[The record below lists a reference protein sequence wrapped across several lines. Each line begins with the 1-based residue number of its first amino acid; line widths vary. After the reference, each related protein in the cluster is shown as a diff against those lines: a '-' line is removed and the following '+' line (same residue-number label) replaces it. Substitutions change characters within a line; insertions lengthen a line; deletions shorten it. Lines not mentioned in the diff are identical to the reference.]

1 MITFQNWCKWSATL
15 FLLLLS
21 VFNCSAADWL
31 CFTAEE
37 NGSTIWFENEG
48 DNNPN
53 MQYSLDG
60 DSWYDW
66 NDKVK
71 ITLENTNDKVYVR
84 GDNPKG
90 YSIKNTIYTHF
101 GMDGKISASGS
112 VMSLITKDESIIE
125 IPNSNCFIKL
135 FSDCKSLTQA
145 PKLPATI
152 LKDSCYYTMFEKCES
167 LAKAPELPAMTMTKD
182 CYASMF
188 RGCLSLT
195 EAPSLPAMELATRCY
210 SSMFSDC
217 KNMEVA
223 PELPATELAEACYS
237 TMFTAC
243 EKLKKAPDLP
253 AKKLANNCYFFMFE
267 RCSGIESAVISA
279 TELGKQSCI
288 AMFMSCTSLKYI
300 KVGVKTLDNDIEATE
315 AWVSGVTSEGIIEFP
330 CGSNYD
336 KNGPSEA
343 PINFTIKASPIVVFR
358 NPDGTVLKT
367 DTIECG
373 TAPYYGEEPPF
384 LDEEHEFVKWDKDLT
399 VLDEPD
405 IYYYTAIYKDAEAAP
420 LGNWLCFTAEE
431 AGSQVFYKTTGDK
444 EPTIYYSFNGKNWD
458 QLKYG
463 ETITLE
469 EKGDKV
475 YIKGDNPDGFSHSDE
490 EYTTFFMYGRI
501 AASGNVMS
509 LIDGEVTTTKI
520 PNSNCFRCLFK
531 ECQSLT
537 KAPELPATELTQS
550 CYAIMFAGCTSL
562 TEAPELPATTLA
574 ASCYYYMFSD
584 CISLKE
590 APALPATNL
599 ASACYFCTFINCEN
613 ITKAPE
619 LPAKTL
625 KTHCYQGM
633 FQNCKKLTEAPVLP
647 AIEMEKNCY
656 TDMFHGCTSL
666 TKVPELPATTL
677 AESCYY
683 NMFKSTGLTEAPKL
697 PAKTLQPS
705 CYTKMF
711 NGCTSLTKAPE
722 LPAQSLVESCYK
734 EMFQGCTSLNY
745 IKVGV
750 MSLDNDF
757 GATENWV
764 DGIDGEGLFIFPCG
778 SKYDKKGPSEVPQ
791 EFVIQSSPIVIF
803 QNPDKKELWRDT
815 IGCDVVPEYPFEEKG
830 EPFYKEGLIFKGW
843 DIEPHIHETPD
854 TYYYTAVYG
863 EEGEIDLNKI
873 LCFTALEPSS
883 TISYGCMDVICPD
896 LQFSRDSGKTWNSM
910 EAYVEIKL
918 DEGEKV
924 YFRGNNPNGFSHGI
938 DDYTYFTLNG
948 RISASGSV
956 MSLLDEKGELTE
968 IPCDHCFSNLFNH
981 CSLVDAPE
989 LPATKLTKGCYD
1001 GMFTSC
1007 YNLKKA
1013 PVLPAIEVK
1022 DHSYSS
1028 MFSGCISL
1036 TETPELPATVLG
1048 ERCYYGMFAGCTGL
1062 TKAHDLPAM
1071 KLEKAC
1077 YAYMF
1082 TSCQNLAVPPALPA
1096 TELAD
1101 SCYNYM
1107 FLTCNN
1113 ITRAPLLPATTLKK
1127 GCYDHMFTAC
1137 INLEIVP
1144 DFGATV
1150 AAENSCDGMFISC
1163 YNLRKAPALPATE
1176 LDENCYH
1183 LMFAGCTNLA
1193 EAPELPAKVM
1203 KNSCYESMF
1212 NSCISLEKAPELLAK
1227 ELANGCYKEMFVGC
1241 GKLNYIKVGITTLDN
1256 EFNATE
1262 NWVDGDNR
1270 SGVFI
1275 FPCGSTYDKHGVSEV
1290 PVNFKIIASPIV
1302 IFQNPDST
1310 VLYSD
1315 TINCGDTPKY
1325 EGETPEYGDGL
1336 VWDGWDK
1343 PLEVLD
1349 DPDVYYYTAVYKEG
1363 ENLDLNKILCFT
1375 AEEAGSEISYIYI
1388 DKTGKSLDVQY
1399 SINEGETWHKLEQEQ
1414 KITLENVGDKIY
1426 FKGNNPNGL
1435 SNGRTV
1441 NEDLFMFR
1449 MKGKIAASGSIM
1461 SLIDGKGET
1470 TVIPCDGCFAYLF
1483 AGCEALTKAPEL
1495 TATELKDY
1503 CYLEMFNACWSLTEA
1518 PKLPAETLAK
1528 SCYLLMFDDCR
1539 SLTQAPE
1546 LPASKLADGCYMGMF
1561 EGCTSLTQAP
1571 ELPATK
1577 LAESCYNFM
1586 FGGCASLIKIPE
1598 LPATEL
1604 ATECYNSMF
1613 EGCSS
1618 ITKAPELPATELA
1631 DNCYANMFYGCTNLN
1646 YIKVGVMSLDNE
1658 IEATTNWVNGVDGP
1672 GVFIFPCG
1680 SKYDKHGVSE
1690 VPDSFKIISSPIV
1703 IFQNPDSTVLYRDT
1717 IDCGD
1722 WPSYERCV
1730 TCKPPYYG
1738 DSLVFINWD
1747 KELEIL
1753 KDPDIYYY
1761 TAVYEKKGEKTNL
1774 DKILCF
1780 TAEEAGSTISYINT
1794 IENPEQIDVQY
1805 SIDEGESWHKID
1817 PYEKVTLEKAGDKV
1831 YFKGNNP
1838 NGLNIDQEGN
1848 IFNFEMEGKIA
1859 ASGSIMSLIDG
1870 VGETTVIPC
1879 NHCFEMLFL
1888 GCDAL
1893 TQAPELTATVLTE
1906 SCYHRMFDGCSSLTK
1921 APELPAKDLARY
1933 CYILM
1938 FDECTSLTQA
1948 PELPATKLADGC
1960 YMGMF
1965 DGCTS
1970 LTQAPVLPATELA
1983 EDCYSNMFARCTSLI
1998 NVPELPATNLTVGC
2012 YDGMFAGCSS
2022 LTKAPELPATKL
2034 AAGCYNGMF
2043 DGCSSLTKAPE
2054 LPAEELVYSCYENM
2068 FYGCTNLNYIKVGVK
2083 TLDNE
2088 LIATENWVKDVDGAG
2103 TFIFPCGSK
2112 YDKHGISEVPD
2123 NFKIVSSPIIIFQN
2137 PDSTVL
2143 YRDTISC
2150 DTAPVYYGVYPPVYK
2165 DGYVFKGWDVEPH
2178 IHETPDTYYYT
2189 AVYDEDT
2196 TSTQNNWLCF
2206 TAEEDESKIWYTN
2219 TDNDPDVQY
2228 SLDEGKTWNIKEPFE
2243 HIVLNKGDKIYFK
2256 GNNPNGF
2263 SHGENAYSKFFMA
2276 GKLKASGSVMSLIDG
2291 KGTSKEIPSDY
2302 CFHLLFN
2309 NCISLTEVPE
2319 LPATKLTKGCYY
2331 GMFGGCTQITKAPKL
2346 PATEMKESCY
2356 DGMFYD
2362 CTSLETPP
2370 ALPAMKLAD
2379 NCYSFM
2385 FTTCTGMKEAPELPA
2400 TEMATGCYSNM
2411 FGGCNFET
2419 PPALPAKKLAEGCY
2433 ESMFIFCKMK
2443 EAPEL
2448 PATEMAKDCYA
2459 GMFGYCELLETPP
2472 ALPATN
2478 LAERCYS
2485 TMFQGCTSLTTAPK
2499 LPAKELAPMCYAY
2512 MFRRCTKLEKAP
2524 ELPAKEL
2531 VNYCYEEMFSGC
2543 SNLNYIKVG
2552 VMTLDNEL
2560 NATENWVNGV
2570 DGPGTFI
2577 FPCGTTYDK
2586 HGYSEVPLLFE
2597 IKGYESTTDSIIT
2610 GCDSIVYD
2618 GITYYDTKEWNDT
2631 LSSVDGCDSIIAY
2644 HLIVNKSTVK
2654 EETIYAEKS
2663 FIWHDIIYTEDATWD
2678 DSLTSVSGCDSVI
2691 RYNLIINK
2699 SKLNLDVRDDDMIL
2713 ILPGDEQPIS
2723 YILTGGNGSK
2733 YEIRDKNKLVCS
2745 GEVANDS
2752 TVNLIC
2758 PNNMEPGLHTVTME
2772 MCDEEG
2778 NCAKDEFEI
2787 NVMLPDDK
2795 QKSYYVRVWNDVVI
2809 CRNGDGKFV
2818 SYQWYKN
2825 REMIDDAS
2833 LQYFNDIS
2841 ILDGEYMVFVT
2852 DKDGKSYF
2860 IEPIHYEAID
2870 AAYSITATPG
2880 IVDRGKEFTLTITGV
2895 EANDLQNARIVVYRV
2910 DGTTEKILNKVEEQQ
2925 TTMQLRSGDY
2935 VIVLT
2940 VNDGKNANCKVLVK

>member
-1 MITFQNWCKWSATL
+1 MITFQNWCKWSTTL

-300 KVGVKTLDNDIEATE
+300 KVSVKTLDNDIEATE
-315 AWVSGVTSEGIIEFP
+315 VWVSGVTSEGIIEFP

-343 PINFTIKASPIVVFR
+343 PINFTIKASPIVVFL

-509 LIDGEVTTTKI
+509 LIDGEGTTTKI

-619 LPAKTL
+619 LPAETL

-633 FQNCKKLTEAPVLP
+633 FQDCKKLTEAPVLP

-666 TKVPELPATTL
+666 TKAPELPATTL

-938 DDYTYFTLNG
+938 DNYTYFTLNG

-989 LPATKLTKGCYD
+989 LPATKLTKGCYV

-1150 AAENSCDGMFISC
+1150 TAENSCDGMFISC
-1163 YNLRKAPALPATE
+1163 INLKKAPALPATE

-1183 LMFAGCTNLA
+1183 LMFAGCSNLL
-1193 EAPELPAKVM
+1193 EAPELPATVM

-1212 NSCISLEKAPELLAK
+1212 NSCISLKKAPELPA
-1227 ELANGCYKEMFVGC
+1227 EVLANGCYKEMFVGC

-1262 NWVDGDNR
+1262 NWV
-1270 SGVFI
+1270 
-1275 FPCGSTYDKHGVSEV
+1275 
-1290 PVNFKIIASPIV
+1290 
-1302 IFQNPDST
+1302 
-1310 VLYSD
+1310 
-1315 TINCGDTPKY
+1315 
-1325 EGETPEYGDGL
+1325 
-1336 VWDGWDK
+1336 
-1343 PLEVLD
+1343 
-1349 DPDVYYYTAVYKEG
+1349 
-1363 ENLDLNKILCFT
+1363 
-1375 AEEAGSEISYIYI
+1375 
-1388 DKTGKSLDVQY
+1388 
-1399 SINEGETWHKLEQEQ
+1399 
-1414 KITLENVGDKIY
+1414 
-1426 FKGNNPNGL
+1426 
-1435 SNGRTV
+1435 
-1441 NEDLFMFR
+1441 
-1449 MKGKIAASGSIM
+1449 
-1461 SLIDGKGET
+1461 
-1470 TVIPCDGCFAYLF
+1470 
-1483 AGCEALTKAPEL
+1483 
-1495 TATELKDY
+1495 
-1503 CYLEMFNACWSLTEA
+1503 
-1518 PKLPAETLAK
+1518 
-1528 SCYLLMFDDCR
+1528 
-1539 SLTQAPE
+1539 
-1546 LPASKLADGCYMGMF
+1546 
-1561 EGCTSLTQAP
+1561 
-1571 ELPATK
+1571 
-1577 LAESCYNFM
+1577 
-1586 FGGCASLIKIPE
+1586 
-1598 LPATEL
+1598 
-1604 ATECYNSMF
+1604 
-1613 EGCSS
+1613 
-1618 ITKAPELPATELA
+1618 
-1631 DNCYANMFYGCTNLN
+1631 
-1646 YIKVGVMSLDNE
+1646 
-1658 IEATTNWVNGVDGP
+1658 NGVDGP

-1680 SKYDKHGVSE
+1680 STYNKHGVSE

-1703 IFQNPDSTVLYRDT
+1703 IFQNPDST
-1717 IDCGD
+1717 
-1722 WPSYERCV
+1722 
-1730 TCKPPYYG
+1730 
-1738 DSLVFINWD
+1738 
-1747 KELEIL
+1747 
-1753 KDPDIYYY
+1753 
-1761 TAVYEKKGEKTNL
+1761 
-1774 DKILCF
+1774 
-1780 TAEEAGSTISYINT
+1780 
-1794 IENPEQIDVQY
+1794 
-1805 SIDEGESWHKID
+1805 
-1817 PYEKVTLEKAGDKV
+1817 
-1831 YFKGNNP
+1831 
-1838 NGLNIDQEGN
+1838 
-1848 IFNFEMEGKIA
+1848 
-1859 ASGSIMSLIDG
+1859 
-1870 VGETTVIPC
+1870 
-1879 NHCFEMLFL
+1879 
-1888 GCDAL
+1888 
-1893 TQAPELTATVLTE
+1893 
-1906 SCYHRMFDGCSSLTK
+1906 
-1921 APELPAKDLARY
+1921 
-1933 CYILM
+1933 
-1938 FDECTSLTQA
+1938 
-1948 PELPATKLADGC
+1948 
-1960 YMGMF
+1960 
-1965 DGCTS
+1965 
-1970 LTQAPVLPATELA
+1970 
-1983 EDCYSNMFARCTSLI
+1983 
-1998 NVPELPATNLTVGC
+1998 
-2012 YDGMFAGCSS
+2012 
-2022 LTKAPELPATKL
+2022 
-2034 AAGCYNGMF
+2034 
-2043 DGCSSLTKAPE
+2043 
-2054 LPAEELVYSCYENM
+2054 
-2068 FYGCTNLNYIKVGVK
+2068 
-2083 TLDNE
+2083 
-2088 LIATENWVKDVDGAG
+2088 
-2103 TFIFPCGSK
+2103 
-2112 YDKHGISEVPD
+2112 
-2123 NFKIVSSPIIIFQN
+2123 
-2137 PDSTVL
+2137 
-2143 YRDTISC
+2143 
-2150 DTAPVYYGVYPPVYK
+2150 
-2165 DGYVFKGWDVEPH
+2165 
-2178 IHETPDTYYYT
+2178 
-2189 AVYDEDT
+2189 
-2196 TSTQNNWLCF
+2196 
-2206 TAEEDESKIWYTN
+2206 
-2219 TDNDPDVQY
+2219 
-2228 SLDEGKTWNIKEPFE
+2228 
-2243 HIVLNKGDKIYFK
+2243 
-2256 GNNPNGF
+2256 
-2263 SHGENAYSKFFMA
+2263 
-2276 GKLKASGSVMSLIDG
+2276 
-2291 KGTSKEIPSDY
+2291 
-2302 CFHLLFN
+2302 
-2309 NCISLTEVPE
+2309 
-2319 LPATKLTKGCYY
+2319 
-2331 GMFGGCTQITKAPKL
+2331 
-2346 PATEMKESCY
+2346 
-2356 DGMFYD
+2356 
-2362 CTSLETPP
+2362 
-2370 ALPAMKLAD
+2370 
-2379 NCYSFM
+2379 
-2385 FTTCTGMKEAPELPA
+2385 
-2400 TEMATGCYSNM
+2400 
-2411 FGGCNFET
+2411 
-2419 PPALPAKKLAEGCY
+2419 
-2433 ESMFIFCKMK
+2433 
-2443 EAPEL
+2443 
-2448 PATEMAKDCYA
+2448 
-2459 GMFGYCELLETPP
+2459 
-2472 ALPATN
+2472 
-2478 LAERCYS
+2478 
-2485 TMFQGCTSLTTAPK
+2485 
-2499 LPAKELAPMCYAY
+2499 
-2512 MFRRCTKLEKAP
+2512 
-2524 ELPAKEL
+2524 
-2531 VNYCYEEMFSGC
+2531 
-2543 SNLNYIKVG
+2543 
-2552 VMTLDNEL
+2552 
-2560 NATENWVNGV
+2560 
-2570 DGPGTFI
+2570 
-2577 FPCGTTYDK
+2577 
-2586 HGYSEVPLLFE
+2586 
-2597 IKGYESTTDSIIT
+2597 
-2610 GCDSIVYD
+2610 
-2618 GITYYDTKEWNDT
+2618 
-2631 LSSVDGCDSIIAY
+2631 
-2644 HLIVNKSTVK
+2644 
-2654 EETIYAEKS
+2654 
-2663 FIWHDIIYTEDATWD
+2663 
-2678 DSLTSVSGCDSVI
+2678 
-2691 RYNLIINK
+2691 
-2699 SKLNLDVRDDDMIL
+2699 
-2713 ILPGDEQPIS
+2713 
-2723 YILTGGNGSK
+2723 
-2733 YEIRDKNKLVCS
+2733 
-2745 GEVANDS
+2745 
-2752 TVNLIC
+2752 
-2758 PNNMEPGLHTVTME
+2758 
-2772 MCDEEG
+2772 
-2778 NCAKDEFEI
+2778 
-2787 NVMLPDDK
+2787 
-2795 QKSYYVRVWNDVVI
+2795 
-2809 CRNGDGKFV
+2809 
-2818 SYQWYKN
+2818 
-2825 REMIDDAS
+2825 
-2833 LQYFNDIS
+2833 
-2841 ILDGEYMVFVT
+2841 
-2852 DKDGKSYF
+2852 
-2860 IEPIHYEAID
+2860 
-2870 AAYSITATPG
+2870 
-2880 IVDRGKEFTLTITGV
+2880 
-2895 EANDLQNARIVVYRV
+2895 
-2910 DGTTEKILNKVEEQQ
+2910 
-2925 TTMQLRSGDY
+2925 
-2935 VIVLT
+2935 
-2940 VNDGKNANCKVLVK
+2940 

>member
-300 KVGVKTLDNDIEATE
+300 KVSVKTLDNDIEATE
-315 AWVSGVTSEGIIEFP
+315 VWVSGVKSEGIIEFP

-343 PINFTIKASPIVVFR
+343 PINFTIKASPIVVFL

-444 EPTIYYSFNGKNWD
+444 EPTIYYSFNGKNWN

-475 YIKGDNPDGFSHSDE
+475 YIKGDNPDGFSH
-490 EYTTFFMYGRI
+490 
-501 AASGNVMS
+501 
-509 LIDGEVTTTKI
+509 
-520 PNSNCFRCLFK
+520 
-531 ECQSLT
+531 
-537 KAPELPATELTQS
+537 
-550 CYAIMFAGCTSL
+550 
-562 TEAPELPATTLA
+562 
-574 ASCYYYMFSD
+574 
-584 CISLKE
+584 
-590 APALPATNL
+590 
-599 ASACYFCTFINCEN
+599 
-613 ITKAPE
+613 
-619 LPAKTL
+619 
-625 KTHCYQGM
+625 
-633 FQNCKKLTEAPVLP
+633 
-647 AIEMEKNCY
+647 
-656 TDMFHGCTSL
+656 
-666 TKVPELPATTL
+666 
-677 AESCYY
+677 
-683 NMFKSTGLTEAPKL
+683 
-697 PAKTLQPS
+697 
-705 CYTKMF
+705 
-711 NGCTSLTKAPE
+711 
-722 LPAQSLVESCYK
+722 
-734 EMFQGCTSLNY
+734 
-745 IKVGV
+745 
-750 MSLDNDF
+750 
-757 GATENWV
+757 
-764 DGIDGEGLFIFPCG
+764 
-778 SKYDKKGPSEVPQ
+778 
-791 EFVIQSSPIVIF
+791 
-803 QNPDKKELWRDT
+803 
-815 IGCDVVPEYPFEEKG
+815 
-830 EPFYKEGLIFKGW
+830 
-843 DIEPHIHETPD
+843 
-854 TYYYTAVYG
+854 
-863 EEGEIDLNKI
+863 
-873 LCFTALEPSS
+873 
-883 TISYGCMDVICPD
+883 
-896 LQFSRDSGKTWNSM
+896 
-910 EAYVEIKL
+910 
-918 DEGEKV
+918 
-924 YFRGNNPNGFSHGI
+924 GI

-956 MSLLDEKGELTE
+956 MSLLDMKGELTE
-968 IPCDHCFSNLFNH
+968 IPCDYCFSNLFNN

-1150 AAENSCDGMFISC
+1150 TAENSCDGMFISC
-1163 YNLRKAPALPATE
+1163 INLKKAPALPATE

-1183 LMFAGCTNLA
+1183 LMFAGCSNLL
-1193 EAPELPAKVM
+1193 EAPELPATVM

-1212 NSCISLEKAPELLAK
+1212 NSCISLKKAPELPA
-1227 ELANGCYKEMFVGC
+1227 EVLANGCYKEMFVGC

-1262 NWVDGDNR
+1262 NWVNGVDGP
-1270 SGVFI
+1270 GVFI
-1275 FPCGSTYDKHGVSEV
+1275 FPCGSTYNKHGVSEV
-1290 PVNFKIIASPIV
+1290 PDNFEIISSPIV

-1315 TINCGDTPKY
+1315 TINCGD
-1325 EGETPEYGDGL
+1325 
-1336 VWDGWDK
+1336 
-1343 PLEVLD
+1343 
-1349 DPDVYYYTAVYKEG
+1349 
-1363 ENLDLNKILCFT
+1363 
-1375 AEEAGSEISYIYI
+1375 
-1388 DKTGKSLDVQY
+1388 
-1399 SINEGETWHKLEQEQ
+1399 
-1414 KITLENVGDKIY
+1414 
-1426 FKGNNPNGL
+1426 
-1435 SNGRTV
+1435 
-1441 NEDLFMFR
+1441 M
-1449 MKGKIAASGSIM
+1449 
-1461 SLIDGKGET
+1461 
-1470 TVIPCDGCFAYLF
+1470 
-1483 AGCEALTKAPEL
+1483 
-1495 TATELKDY
+1495 
-1503 CYLEMFNACWSLTEA
+1503 
-1518 PKLPAETLAK
+1518 
-1528 SCYLLMFDDCR
+1528 
-1539 SLTQAPE
+1539 
-1546 LPASKLADGCYMGMF
+1546 
-1561 EGCTSLTQAP
+1561 
-1571 ELPATK
+1571 
-1577 LAESCYNFM
+1577 
-1586 FGGCASLIKIPE
+1586 
-1598 LPATEL
+1598 
-1604 ATECYNSMF
+1604 
-1613 EGCSS
+1613 
-1618 ITKAPELPATELA
+1618 
-1631 DNCYANMFYGCTNLN
+1631 
-1646 YIKVGVMSLDNE
+1646 
-1658 IEATTNWVNGVDGP
+1658 
-1672 GVFIFPCG
+1672 
-1680 SKYDKHGVSE
+1680 
-1690 VPDSFKIISSPIV
+1690 
-1703 IFQNPDSTVLYRDT
+1703 
-1717 IDCGD
+1717 
-1722 WPSYERCV
+1722 PSYEKCD
-1730 TCKPPYYG
+1730 TCKTPYYG
-1738 DSLVFINWD
+1738 DDLVFINWD

-1753 KDPDIYYY
+1753 NDPDVYYY
-1761 TAVYEKKGEKTNL
+1761 TAVYEKKGKKPDL

-1780 TAEEAGSTISYINT
+1780 TAEEAGSKIGYTCSSKIDKY
-1794 IENPEQIDVQY
+1794 PDVQY
-1805 SIDEGESWHKID
+1805 SIDGGETWHKLERDKYI
-1817 PYEKVTLEKAGDKV
+1817 TLENIGDKV
-1831 YFKGNNP
+1831 YFRGDNP
-1838 NGLNIDQEGN
+1838 NGLSIGDPINQDV
-1848 IFNFEMEGKIA
+1848 IFFFLMEGKIA

-1879 NHCFEMLFL
+1879 NNCFESLFI

-1893 TQAPELTATVLTE
+1893 TQAPELSATVLTE
-1906 SCYHRMFDGCSSLTK
+1906 SCYSRMFEGCSSLTK
-1921 APELPAKDLARY
+1921 APDLPAKDLARY
-1933 CYILM
+1933 CYIMM
-1938 FDECTSLTQA
+1938 FGECTSLTQA

-1965 DGCTS
+1965 TGCSS

-1983 EDCYSNMFARCTSLI
+1983 EYCYELMFANCTSLI
-1998 NVPELPATNLTVGC
+1998 NAPELPATGLAIGC

-2022 LTKAPELPATKL
+2022 LAKAPELPATKL
-2034 AAGCYNGMF
+2034 TAGCYDSMF
-2043 DGCSSLTKAPE
+2043 AGCSSLTEAPE
-2054 LPAEELVYSCYENM
+2054 LPAKELVYTCYKDM
-2068 FYGCTNLNYIKVGVK
+2068 FSGCTNLNHIKVGVM
-2083 TLDNE
+2083 TLEND
-2088 LIATENWVKDVDGAG
+2088 LSATENWVDSISGPGV
-2103 TFIFPCGSK
+2103 FIFPCGSK
-2112 YDKHGISEVPD
+2112 YDKHGVSEVPENFEIVSSPIVIFQNPD
-2123 NFKIVSSPIIIFQN
+2123 STELYRDTISCDTAPVYYGVYPPVYKDGDVFKGWDVEPHVHETPGTYYYTAVYEKKGETPNLNNILCFIAEAAGSQIFYSTNSILEIKAYPDVQYSTDRGASWHNLAPDKKITLENVGDTVYIRGYNPNGFNQTMSNGGPRLKFEINGLVSADGNVMSLIDGVGETTVIPSEHCFSWMFADCDLTHAPILPATSLTEGCYLEMFRDCHYLKEAPGLPATELAPACYSLMFNKCSSLTIAPELPATELTSNCYDQMFYGCESLTQAPKLHATKLAESCYSGMFAECTSLKVAPELPSTELADYCYMYMFDQCENLIKCPELPASQLVNSCYHSMFRGCSKLDTIKVGVMSLDNDFLATETWVDGIDGPGVFIFPCGSKYDKHGVSEVPENFKIVSSPIVIFQN
-2137 PDSTVL
+2137 PDSTEL

-2178 IHETPDTYYYT
+2178 VHETPGTYYYT

-2206 TAEEDESKIWYTN
+2206 TAEKNESKIWYRN

-2228 SLDEGKTWNIKEPFE
+2228 SLDEGKTWNIMEPLQPV
-2243 HIVLNKGDKIYFK
+2243 VLNNGDKIYFK

-2263 SHGENAYSKFFMA
+2263 SHGENAFTNFEMA
-2276 GKLKASGSVMSLIDG
+2276 GKLAASGSVMSLIDG
-2291 KGTSKEIPSDY
+2291 KGSSKTIPCDY
-2302 CFHLLFN
+2302 CFAGLFEN
-2309 NCISLTEVPE
+2309 GKSLTEVPE
-2319 LPATKLTKGCYY
+2319 LPAVILTKGCYLN
-2331 GMFGGCTQITKAPKL
+2331 MFNSCTNIKNAPIL
-2346 PATEMKESCY
+2346 PAKVMEDSCY
-2356 DGMFYD
+2356 NGMFYD

-2433 ESMFIFCKMK
+2433 ESMFMSCKIK
-2443 EAPEL
+2443 KAPDL
-2448 PATEMAKDCYA
+2448 PATEMANGCYFN
-2459 GMFGYCELLETPP
+2459 MFGICTLLETPP
-2472 ALPATN
+2472 ALPATK

-2485 TMFQGCTSLTTAPK
+2485 SMFQRCTNLKTAPE

-2512 MFRRCTKLEKAP
+2512 MFNKCVSIERAPELPATTLADECYAEMFMDCSSLTKAP

-2552 VMTLDNEL
+2552 VMTLDNEFG
-2560 NATENWVNGV
+2560 ATRNWVKGV

-2586 HGYSEVPLLFE
+2586 HGDSEVPLLFE
-2597 IKGYESTTDSIIT
+2597 IKGYEITTNSLIMA
-2610 GCDSIVYD
+2610 CDSIVYD
-2618 GITYYDTKEWNDT
+2618 GITHYENKEWNDT
-2631 LSSVDGCDSIIAY
+2631 LSTVDGCDSIIAY
-2644 HLIVNKSTVK
+2644 HLIVNKSIVK
-2654 EETIYAEKS
+2654 EETIYAEES
-2663 FIWHDIIYTEDATWD
+2663 FIWHDMVYTESTSWD
-2678 DSLTSVSGCDSVI
+2678 DSLTSVFGCDSVI
-2691 RYNLIINK
+2691 RYNLIIKEEEK
-2699 SKLNLDVRDDDMIL
+2699 SKLNLDVKDDDMIL

-2787 NVMLPDDK
+2787 NVMKPDDK

-2809 CRNGDGKFV
+2809 CRNGNGQFT
-2818 SYQWYKN
+2818 SFQWYKDGKKV
-2825 REMIDDAS
+2825 EDAS

-2841 ILDGEYMVFVT
+2841 VLYGEYMVFVS

-2870 AAYSITATPG
+2870 AAYSISATPS